1 MKVSEQKAQY
11 EKLLSMS
18 QHVIREC
25 DAEAKRL
32 RKIAD
37 IFRNMA
43 EQYDAMAEETDKMK
57 RAVPI
62 ADEHLPAGRP
72 VWLWQIQRCPRA
84 NEAVRPERSLVVHRA
99 AAAIP

>member
-62 ADEHLPAGRP
+62 ADEDA
-72 VWLWQIQRCPRA
+72 VA
-84 NEAVRPERSLVVHRA
+84 NLFCNEKSWKEMEETE
-99 AAAIP
+99 

>member
-62 ADEHLPAGRP
+62 ADEDA
-72 VWLWQIQRCPRA
+72 IA
-84 NEAVRPERSLVVHRA
+84 NLFCNEKSRKEREKTE
-99 AAAIP
+99 

>member
-62 ADEHLPAGRP
+62 ADEDA
-72 VWLWQIQRCPRA
+72 IA
-84 NEAVRPERSLVVHRA
+84 NLFYNEKSRKETEKTE
-99 AAAIP
+99 

>member
-62 ADEHLPAGRP
+62 ADEDA
-72 VWLWQIQRCPRA
+72 IA
-84 NEAVRPERSLVVHRA
+84 NLFCNEKSQKEMEKTE
-99 AAAIP
+99 

>member
-62 ADEHLPAGRP
+62 ADEDT
-72 VWLWQIQRCPRA
+72 IA
-84 NEAVRPERSLVVHRA
+84 NLFCNEKSRKEMEKTE
-99 AAAIP
+99 